1 MCGRRK
7 SLRKS
12 GSGKIQQQFEKLCRN
27 QATSQ
32 VLCQSRFSVNFGCF
46 WDFFWK
52 AKSGPNP
59 SWKPSWEPEW
69 FQSCPKFKLKGAQDG
84 IATDRPVIRSKSRSK
99 TSFILGP
106 VFGRFQ
112 VQFRPTPRPHW
123 QSKPTSVT
131 GTAELN
137 IRTAWTAP
145 ADGVQTQVAKYLWCF
160 WYRFRN
166 ESFLIPFLIDLG
178 AQNRPKASPKMMKNR
193 FHMRQFYEWFPK
205 RFWMYVWIDFSANS
219 ISCIILPTR
228 REPRKTLWFSNIFIS
243 SLVWSS
249 LAWLVHV
256 FFVWILLHPK
266 MEQKLAKRKPKTMSK
281 SRSKTSLI

>member
-27 QATSQ
+27 QVKSQ
-32 VLCQSRFSVNFGCF
+32 VLCQSRFSVNFGWF
-46 WDFFWK
+46 WDLFWK
-52 AKSGPNP
+52 AKSDPNP

-84 IATDRPVIRSKSRSK
+84 IATDRPIIRSKSRSK

-145 ADGVQTQVAKYLWCF
+145 ADGVQTQAAKYLWCF
-160 WYRFRN
+160 CTGSEMNHFWSLFWSILEPKIGQKRAPKWWKIDSTCASSMNGFQSDFECMFGSIFQRTRYHVSYCPPDGNPVKHYGFLTYLFLRWYDPRSRGWYMFFCVN
-166 ESFLIPFLIDLG
+166 LVTPQNG
-178 AQNRPKASPKMMKNR
+178 AKTCQTQTKN
-193 FHMRQFYEWFPK
+193 HVQK
-205 RFWMYVWIDFSANS
+205 S
-219 ISCIILPTR
+219 I
-228 REPRKTLWFSNIFIS
+228 
-243 SLVWSS
+243 
-249 LAWLVHV
+249 
-256 FFVWILLHPK
+256 
-266 MEQKLAKRKPKTMSK
+266 
-281 SRSKTSLI
+281 